1 MQVKKSGGKIYGAEL
16 TAAER
21 KAMQME
27 IQRQF
32 AEFNQNDTIELD
44 AIVLWILHTQFGFGP
59 KRLREFYESF
69 VRGINELVA
78 RYELEESDKIWLC
91 THLLKEKG
99 IDVKKWNDELEG

>member
-1 MQVKKSGGKIYGAEL
+1 MQIKKSGGKIYGAEL

-32 AEFNQNDTIELD
+32 AEFNRKDTIELD
-44 AIVLWILHTQFGFGP
+44 AIVLWILHVRFGFGP
-59 KRLREFYESF
+59 KRLREFYECF
-69 VRGINELVA
+69 VQGINDLIA
-78 RYELEESDKIWLC
+78 RYELEDEDKVWLC

-99 IDVKKWNDELEG
+99 IDVEKWNDEFEG